1 MIIENNVAKK
11 YGNGG
16 SCRPR
21 GADELELYGKNEL
34 LRVSETDR
42 GKLVD
47 FFLTESIESINDYVD
62 FLREVSTAR
71 CDDLIRVH
79 INCYGG
85 DVNVAMNI
93 FDALVLTDGCVEVH
107 LEGVCASAASM
118 IMLAAQN
125 WKVFPHSYVMIH
137 AWTSVQF
144 GKWNELQEQFHYE
157 KSVWENQF
165 REIYKNFLTSD
176 EIEQCLNGKDFWFSA
191 DEVIKRLNDF
201 QAESIAK
208 QEAVND
214 IIEKYQK
221 IMNDEFK
228 KIEESDVPTIKKAKP
243 AAKKPA
249 AKPAAVKPTKEP
261 KTPKEK
267 KAK

>member
-1 MIIENNVAKK
+1 MITTRNTTSAI
-11 YGNGG
+11 
-16 SCRPR
+16 RPSE
-21 GADELELYGKNEL
+21 DELFRDTRNEL
-34 LRVSETDR
+34 LRVSETDK

-62 FLREVSTAR
+62 FLREVSSAR
-71 CDDLIRVH
+71 PDDVIRVH

-93 FDALVLTDGCVEVH
+93 FDALVLTDAYVEVC

-157 KSVWENQF
+157 KRVWENQF
-165 REIYKNFLTSD
+165 REIYKNFLTPE

-191 DEVIKRLNDF
+191 DEVVKRLNDF
-201 QAESIAK
+201 QADSIAK
-208 QEAVND
+208 QEAVNG

-228 KIEESDVPTIKKAKP
+228 KIEESEEPSASKAKP
-243 AAKKPA
+243 SANKKKPA
-249 AKPAAVKPTKEP
+249 TVKPLKEP
-261 KTPKEK
+261 ASKKTPKEK